1 MGWLGDG
8 GSSDSTTNINRTTTN
23 DEKYYTK
30 DTYNSNKDYQ
40 NNRREDYKK
49 LNEDKTDIDTT
60 KSVNEVFTDRAESRD
75 VRNLMDAT
83 DINMINQDISNIVI
97 DQTNKVASSCQG
109 GVAQIQSIKLEN
121 ATGLTNVAVRNIKMK
136 QVAKVDFNCQNMNK
150 LANDIQNKVIA
161 TLVND
166 LANKSD
172 KSMIDK
178 MSAHAATVL
187 QSKGDTTSGAT
198 NKTGLTTGTTGST
211 STATGTDRGLAAS
224 TDTTNET
231 KYGST
236 VDQTST
242 ASMFKDI
249 KPYEKLENFANITEN
264 FYNFF
269 EGPDSSSTTNINE
282 TTRNTKDVTDLS
294 DTNINVNERINTEIT
309 SDDRNLT
316 EYKEKRKDETNKQTE
331 KYMSSD
337 KYINDQKKL
346 GMNIENVIKNNV
358 KQAFSDEKVS
368 ECKSSINQVQE
379 IIFRNLA
386 FDCNS
391 KAARRM
397 GGCGNLVF
405 EDIDF
410 DQSAFLMGNCILGND
425 TVVKMMNELTG
436 DLGVKVE
443 EAKTNVS
450 QNTMEGTS
458 ASTTA
463 AQTAG
468 ATTRANETAIGTTS
482 ATDNTSQSQDK
493 YAAERINKTENTTE
507 STADVTQTTKSSGII
522 ESTGN
527 AVSKIVDSVG
537 DALGD
542 ILGGLSL
549 IYLIPI
555 IGGIVV
561 LIIIFMIIF

>member
-1 MGWLGDG
+1 MVFGETRG
-8 GSSDSTTNINRTTTN
+8 GSSTTNINRTTTN
-23 DEKYYTK
+23 DETYFTQ
-30 DTYNSNKDYQ
+30 DNYNSNKDYQ
-40 NNRREDYKK
+40 NNRREDYIK

-121 ATGLTNVAVRNIKMK
+121 ATGLTNITVRNVKMK

-161 TLVND
+161 TVIND

-187 QSKGDTTSGAT
+187 QSKGDTTSGVT

-211 STATGTDRGLAAS
+211 STATGTDRGLTAS
-224 TDTTNET
+224 TDTTTGT

-236 VDQTST
+236 VDQTTTTS
-242 ASMFKDI
+242 AFRDI
-249 KPYEKLENFANITEN
+249 QPFENFENFADIRECFYVFGETRGGSSTSNIT
-264 FYNFF
+264 
-269 EGPDSSSTTNINE
+269 E

-294 DTNINVNERINTEIT
+294 NTNINVNQRINTDIT

-316 EYKEKRKDETNKQTE
+316 EYKEKRKDETNKNTE

-368 ECKSSINQVQE
+368 ECKATINQVQE

-386 FDCNS
+386 FDCDS
-391 KAARRM
+391 KAAQRM

-425 TVVKMMNELTG
+425 TVIKMMNELTG

-450 QNTMEGTS
+450 QNTMEGS
-458 ASTTA
+458 ATSTTA
-463 AQTAG
+463 AQNTG
-468 ATTRANETAIGTTS
+468 TTTKANETAIGTTS
-482 ATDNTSQSQDK
+482 ATTDTSTSQDK
-493 YAAERINKTENTTE
+493 YSAERTNKTAYTTE
-507 STADVTQTTKSSGII
+507 STADVTQTT
-522 ESTGN
+522 STTGLVGSIGN
-527 AVSKIVDSVG
+527 TLNEMLKNVPLIGSN
-537 DALGD
+537 ALGGFGS
-542 ILGGLSL
+542 LGA
-549 IYLIPI
+549 I
-555 IGGIVV
+555 IAVIVIA
-561 LIIIFMIIF
+561 IIVFMVIF

>member
-8 GSSDSTTNINRTTTN
+8 GDSDSTTNINRTTTN
-23 DEKYYTK
+23 DATYFTK

-40 NNRREDYKK
+40 NERKEDYKK

-60 KSVNEVFTDRAESRD
+60 KSVNEVFSDRAESRD
-75 VRNLMDAT
+75 VRNLLDAT

-121 ATGLTNVAVRNIKMK
+121 AAGLTNVVVRNVKMK

-150 LANDIQNKVIA
+150 LANDLQNKVYS
-161 TLVND
+161 TLVNE

-178 MSAHAATVL
+178 MASHAATVL
-187 QSKGDTTSGAT
+187 QSKGDTTAGAT

-211 STATGTDRGLAAS
+211 STLTGTDRGLTSDVS
-224 TDTTNET
+224 TKSGTE
-231 KYGST
+231 YGTT
-236 VDQTST
+236 VDQNTK
-242 ASMFKDI
+242 ASMFTDI
-249 KPYEKLENFANITEN
+249 KPYEKLESFANITEH
-264 FYNFF
+264 FYALF
-269 EGPDSSSTTNINE
+269 EGGDASSTTNITE
-282 TTRNTKDVTDLS
+282 TTRNTTDVTDLS

-331 KYMSSD
+331 KYMKSE
-337 KYINDQKKL
+337 KFINDQKTL
-346 GMNIENVIKNNV
+346 GMDIQNIIKKNV

-368 ECKSSINQVQE
+368 ECKSTINQVQE

-386 FDCNS
+386 FDCES
-391 KAARRM
+391 KAAQKM

-405 EDIDF
+405 ENIDF

-425 TVVKMMNELTG
+425 TVIKMMNELTG

-443 EAKTNVS
+443 ESKKNFS
-450 QNTMEGTS
+450 QSTMEGS
-458 ASTTA
+458 AASTTA
-463 AQTAG
+463 AQTTA

-482 ATDNTSQSQDK
+482 ATTNVSQSKDIYDAERKVATDNTLK
-493 YAAERINKTENTTE
+493 
-507 STADVTQTTKSSGII
+507 STADVTQTTAT
-522 ESTGN
+522 TGL
-527 AVSKIVDSVG
+527 VG
-537 DALGD
+537 SIGNTLNEM
-542 ILGGLSL
+542 LKN
-549 IYLIPI
+549 IPI
-555 IGGIVV
+555 IGSNALGGFGSLGAIIGIIVV
-561 LIIIFMIIF
+561 IIILFMVIF